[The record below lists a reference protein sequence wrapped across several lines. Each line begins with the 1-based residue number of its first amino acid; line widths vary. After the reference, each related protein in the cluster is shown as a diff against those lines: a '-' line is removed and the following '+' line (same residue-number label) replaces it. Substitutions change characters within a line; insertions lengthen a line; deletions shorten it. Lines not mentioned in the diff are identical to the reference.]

1 MAAAGAKD
9 KVKTSDFDDMPARDA
24 SLFLIDGSSLAYR
37 SFFALPQEIATAD
50 GRPTNALLGFSNML
64 IKLIT
69 EFEPGTVIVTWDVG
83 GETERRKEFADYKS
97 QRPPMPDLLSQQWP
111 HFMPLVEAFGFTN
124 VSMQGYEA
132 DDVIGTLSKWASDAG
147 TRTCIVTYDR
157 DAMQLVD
164 DNTVVLM
171 TTKGVSETAAFT
183 PERVQLRYD
192 VRPDQI
198 ADFIALRGDTSDN
211 IPGVPGIGDKTAA
224 DLLRTFGDLDTIL
237 SSIDKVTG
245 AKRKENLATYA
256 EQALLSKRLA
266 TIVRDLP
273 LDVDLPALHAAPPD
287 RSRLS
292 EIFQTFEFRTLA
304 RRVEELD
311 LTGAGQGK
319 RDAAAGT
326 TATASGGADGAPQPE
341 SFVPTPEP
349 SELVPARLV
358 SPHQLGSI
366 LDARPGGAEAEVPV
380 MLRVEP
386 ASANGD
392 EVVTAAVLVEEG
404 VPDGGNHIFWVA
416 VMQGELKTVIAPLA
430 NRPLF
435 TFDHKGLPKA
445 LRVNSCADDLLL
457 TTYLLQPGRR
467 TFLLGEVLAEEGL
480 RARVALANST
490 PELETL
496 AAQVAL
502 LPKLRDQQLEKL
514 RAWGM
519 EQLYREIELPTLCVL
534 VQLEDAG
541 IRIDDY
547 RMGEISAKVADQL
560 DELVDRAHAL
570 VGHEFN
576 LGSPKQLGTIL
587 FEELGLPSQRSGK
600 TGFSTDARVLRDLR
614 DMHPLIP
621 VIESWRELSKL
632 KGTYLDTLPDLAD
645 PKTGRIHTTFSQ
657 TVAATGRLS
666 SINPN
671 LQNIPVRTPV
681 GREIRSAFIPA
692 EGCRFVSCDY
702 SQVEL
707 RLLAHISQ
715 EPRLI
720 EVFER
725 GEDVHTM
732 TAAEVAGVEP
742 SEVTREQRSAAKA
755 INFGIIYGIS
765 SYGLSQQLQI
775 SREEAQTYIDRYLGR
790 YPHVSD
796 FIERTIEF
804 ATEHAYVTTLFG
816 RRRPILELRSRA
828 YAQRQL
834 GERLAVNTILQGT
847 AADIM
852 KLAMIRTH
860 NALREGGF
868 AAKIVLQIHDELLLE
883 VPEAEVREV
892 TRLVKREMAGAF
904 EMTPPLEVEGGSGSN
919 WLDAK

>member
-1 MAAAGAKD
+1 MAAGAKE
-9 KVKTSDFDDMPARDA
+9 KVKTSDFDDVPARDA

-69 EFEPGTVIVTWDVG
+69 EFEPGTVIVAWDVG
-83 GETERRKEFADYKS
+83 GGTKRREEFPEYKS

-124 VSMQGYEA
+124 VSMVGYEA
-132 DDVIGTLSKWASDAG
+132 DDVIGTLSKWATDAG

-192 VRPDQI
+192 VRPEQI
-198 ADFIALRGDTSDN
+198 PDFIALRGDTSDN
-211 IPGVPGIGDKTAA
+211 IPGIPGVGDKTAA
-224 DLLRTFGDLDTIL
+224 DLLKTFGTLEEIL
-237 SSIDKVTG
+237 ANIDKVTG
-245 AKRKENLATYA
+245 AKRKENLANFGDQSA
-256 EQALLSKRLA
+256 MSKRLA

-273 LDVDLPALHAAPPD
+273 LEVDLPALHAAPPD
-287 RSRLS
+287 RSRLA
-292 EIFQTFEFRTLA
+292 ELFQTFEFRTLA
-304 RRVEELD
+304 RRVAELD
-311 LTGAGQGK
+311 LTGAGEGK
-319 RDAAAGT
+319 RAAATGGPDTGNAT
-326 TATASGGADGAPQPE
+326 TE
-341 SFVPTPEP
+341 SFVPAPEP
-349 SELVPARLV
+349 SELVSARLV
-358 SPHQLGSI
+358 SPQQLTSI
-366 LDARPGGAEAEVPV
+366 LDARPRGADSEVPV
-380 MLRVEP
+380 LVRVEP
-386 ASANGD
+386 GSGSAD
-392 EVVTAAVLVEEG
+392 DVATVAVFVEEG
-404 VPDGGNHIFWVA
+404 VPDGGTHSHWVA
-416 VMQGELKTVIAPLA
+416 VMQGELSSIIAPLA
-430 NRPLF
+430 GRRLF
-435 TFDHKGLPKA
+435 TFDHKALPGA
-445 LRVNSCADDLLL
+445 LRTNECADDLLL
-457 TTYLLQPGRR
+457 TTYLAQPGRR
-467 TFLLGEVLAEEGL
+467 TFLLGEVLGEEGL
-480 RARVALANST
+480 RARVALANPD
-490 PELETL
+490 PELEAL

-502 LPKLRDQQLEKL
+502 LEQLRDIQLDKL

-519 EQLYREIELPTLCVL
+519 EELYRDIELPTLRVL
-534 VQLEDAG
+534 VELENTG
-541 IRIDDY
+541 IKIDDY
-547 RMGEISAKVADQL
+547 RMGEINAKVADQL
-560 DELVDRAHAL
+560 DELVDRAYEL

-587 FEELGLPSQRSGK
+587 FDELGLPSQRSGK

-614 DMHPLIP
+614 DMHPIIP
-621 VIESWRELSKL
+621 VIEQWRELSKL
-632 KGTYLDTLPDLAD
+632 KGTYLDTLPELAD
-645 PKTGRIHTTFSQ
+645 PRTHRIHTTFSQ

-681 GREIRSAFIPA
+681 GREIRSAFVPDT
-692 EGCRFVSCDY
+692 GCRFVSVDY

-720 EVFER
+720 DVFTR

-765 SYGLSQQLQI
+765 SYGLSQNLQI
-775 SREEAQTYIDRYLGR
+775 SREAAQEYIDRYLGR

-804 ATEHAYVTTLFG
+804 ATENAYVTTLFG

-852 KLAMIRTH
+852 KVAMIRTH
-860 NALREGGF
+860 DALKAGGY
-868 AAKIVLQIHDELLLE
+868 AARIVLQIHDELLLE
-883 VPEAEVREV
+883 VPEAEVVEV

-904 EMTPPLEVEGGSGSN
+904 EMVPPLEVDGGSGVN